1 MLLLNQMLKKV
12 RDLENKV
19 KKRTYLKEITV
30 SDKALQ
36 EKVLYHYY
44 DDYYKEFIVANK
56 ESVDGLENDI
66 NFYRRDIET
75 KQYILDIKDYC
86 SKYLMT
92 VGIFYLIVGGFFSIV
107 PLINFLGLAS
117 LLLFL
122 VFIGI
127 FYLIKDKKY
136 KQNIHETFIKIIIN
150 NPYFEKIEK
159 DSNFISSEKETL
171 KTIRTQVV
179 EKVMTIE
186 KEKLTILND
195 LMSKVEVEK
204 VERRELDFNELLE
217 YNKIRLRMFPENYY
231 IKNEKQLVV
240 FQTKRLTLEISD
252 FKETNV
258 YFLEITKQSPRREW
272 FNKFGKHVN
281 ETIYV
286 NQEQLNEL
294 VEYTITKNP
303 DQKYEENFKKLIKT

>member
-44 DDYYKEFIVANK
+44 DEYYKEFIVANK

-86 SKYLMT
+86 SKYLMAI
-92 VGIFYLIVGGFFSIV
+92 GIFYLIVGGFFSIV
-107 PLINFLGLAS
+107 PLMNFLGLAS

-231 IKNEKQLVV
+231 IKNEKQLII

-303 DQKYEENFKKLIKT
+303 DQKYAENFKKLIKT

>member
-44 DDYYKEFIVANK
+44 DEYYKEFIVANK

-86 SKYLMT
+86 SNYLMAI
-92 VGIFYLIVGGFFSIV
+92 GIFYLIVGGFFSIV
-107 PLINFLGLAS
+107 PLMNFIGLAS
-117 LLLFL
+117 LLVFL

-171 KTIRTQVV
+171 KNIRTQVV

-231 IKNEKQLVV
+231 IKNEKQLII

-303 DQKYEENFKKLIKT
+303 DQKYAENFKKLIKT

>member
-1 MLLLNQMLKKV
+1 MLNQMLKKV

>member
-1 MLLLNQMLKKV
+1 MLNQMLKKV

-44 DDYYKEFIVANK
+44 DEYYKEFIVANK

-86 SKYLMT
+86 SKYLMAI
-92 VGIFYLIVGGFFSIV
+92 GIFYLIVGGFFSIV
-107 PLINFLGLAS
+107 PLMNFLGLAS
-117 LLLFL
+117 LLVFL

-171 KTIRTQVV
+171 KNIRTQVV

-231 IKNEKQLVV
+231 IKNEKQLII

-303 DQKYEENFKKLIKT
+303 DQKYAENFKKLIKT

>member
-1 MLLLNQMLKKV
+1 MLNQMLKKV

-44 DDYYKEFIVANK
+44 DEYYKEFIVANK

-86 SKYLMT
+86 SKYLMAI
-92 VGIFYLIVGGFFSIV
+92 GIFYLIVGGFFSIV

-231 IKNEKQLVV
+231 IKNEKQLII

-303 DQKYEENFKKLIKT
+303 DQKYAENFKKLIKT

>member
-44 DDYYKEFIVANK
+44 DEYYKEFIVANK

-86 SKYLMT
+86 SKYLMAI
-92 VGIFYLIVGGFFSIV
+92 GIFYLIVGGFFSIV
-107 PLINFLGLAS
+107 PLMNFLGLAS

-231 IKNEKQLVV
+231 IKNEKQLII

>member
-1 MLLLNQMLKKV
+1 MLNQMLKKV

-44 DDYYKEFIVANK
+44 DEYYKEFIVANK

-86 SKYLMT
+86 SKYLMAI
-92 VGIFYLIVGGFFSIV
+92 GIFYLIVGGFFSIV
-107 PLINFLGLAS
+107 PLMNFLGLAS

-231 IKNEKQLVV
+231 IKNEKQLII